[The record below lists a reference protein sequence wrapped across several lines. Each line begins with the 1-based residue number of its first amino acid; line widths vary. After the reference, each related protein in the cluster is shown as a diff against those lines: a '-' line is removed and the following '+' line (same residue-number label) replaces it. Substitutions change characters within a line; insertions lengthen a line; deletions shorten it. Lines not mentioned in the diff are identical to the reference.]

1 MLILFVRTITLY
13 LLVLIVMRL
22 MGKRQIGQL
31 QPFELVVT
39 ILIADLVAIPM
50 QDRGFALINGVI
62 PVLTLLIAQTT
73 ISYLALKSKKLRSII
88 CGKPTIMVENGK
100 IKWESFREN
109 LYNLDDLQ
117 EQLRTKG
124 FFDLQD
130 VEFALL
136 ETNGSLSV
144 LPKADRRPLTPAD
157 MKIDPGYEGL
167 SLPLIQDGEVQEEN
181 LAKAALDREW
191 LASELAKF
199 GVTDFSRVI
208 IASLDSNGRL
218 LYQVKPEPVGNDGG
232 AEHTEHTS

>member
-1 MLILFVRTITLY
+1 M
-13 LLVLIVMRL
+13 
-22 MGKRQIGQL
+22 
-31 QPFELVVT
+31 
-39 ILIADLVAIPM
+39 
-50 QDRGFALINGVI
+50 
-62 PVLTLLIAQTT
+62 TLLIAQTG

-100 IKWESFREN
+100 INWENFRDN

-167 SLPLIQDGEVQEEN
+167 SLPLIMDGEIRRKTWKGPPSQGM
-181 LAKAALDREW
+181 A
-191 LASELAKF
+191 
-199 GVTDFSRVI
+199 
-208 IASLDSNGRL
+208 GRGIGEVRD
-218 LYQVKPEPVGNDGG
+218 YRSFPGHHCQPGQ
-232 AEHTEHTS
+232 

>member
-1 MLILFVRTITLY
+1 MLILFVRTIALY
-13 LLVLIVMRL
+13 LLVLVVIRL

-50 QDRGFALINGVI
+50 QDRGLALINGVI
-62 PVLTLLIAQTT
+62 PVLTLLITQTV

-88 CGKPTIMVENGK
+88 CGQPTIMVENGK
-100 IKWESFREN
+100 IKWENFRDN

-167 SLPLIQDGEVQEEN
+167 SLPLILDGEIQEEN
-181 LAKAALDREW
+181 LGKAALSKEW
-191 LASELAKF
+191 LAGELAKF
-199 GVTDFSRVI
+199 GITDLSRVI
-208 IASLDSNGRL
+208 IASLDTKGRL
-218 LYQVKPEPVGNDGG
+218 LYQVKPEPGGNGG
-232 AEHTEHTS
+232 QGNQ

>member
-1 MLILFVRTITLY
+1 MLILFIRTITLY
-13 LLVLIVMRL
+13 LLVLVVMRL

-167 SLPLIQDGEVQEEN
+167 SLPLILDGEIQEEN
-181 LAKAALDREW
+181 LEKAALAKEW
-191 LASELAKF
+191 LAGELAKF
-199 GVTDFSRVI
+199 GITDLSRVI
-208 IASLDSNGRL
+208 IASLDTKGRL
-218 LYQVKPEPVGNDGG
+218 LYQVKPEPGGNGGRAGG
-232 AEHTEHTS
+232 AGGS

>member
-13 LLVLIVMRL
+13 LLVLVVMRL

-31 QPFELVVT
+31 QPFELAVT

-50 QDRGFALINGVI
+50 QDRGLALINGII

-73 ISYLALKSKKLRSII
+73 ISYLALKSKKLRSLI

-100 IKWESFREN
+100 IDWENFRKN

-124 FFDLQD
+124 FFDLQE

-144 LPKADRRPLTPAD
+144 LPKANRRPLTPAD
-157 MKIDPGYEGL
+157 MKLDPGYEGL
-167 SLPLIQDGEVQEEN
+167 SLPLIMDGEIQESN
-181 LAKAALDREW
+181 LGKTGLSKEW
-191 LASELAKF
+191 LAGELAKF
-199 GVTDFSRVI
+199 GITDLSQVI
-208 IASLDSNGRL
+208 IASLDSKGRL
-218 LYQVKPEPVGNDGG
+218 LYQVNPEPGENSGRTG
-232 AEHTEHTS
+232 RTERS